1 METRAL
7 RKTRIGV
14 VVKNGMNSVSSPDE
28 IFAASK
34 RVIDTLYGDV
44 SDFKIN
50 ETFQKPEKGPR
61 ESWDVQVKFMI
72 DGLKYTVD
80 LDIEEK
86 SGRVVY
92 AQLVDTMTPL

>member
-1 METRAL
+1 
-7 RKTRIGV
+7 
-14 VVKNGMNSVSSPDE
+14 MNSVSSPEE

-50 ETFQKPEKGPR
+50 ETLQKPEKGPR

-92 AQLVDTMTPL
+92 AQLIDTMTPL

>member
-1 METRAL
+1 MDP
-7 RKTRIGV
+7 
-14 VVKNGMNSVSSPDE
+14 VSSPDE

-34 RVIDTLYGDV
+34 RVIDTLYWDV
-44 SDFKIN
+44 SDFRIN

-61 ESWDVQVKFMI
+61 ESWDVQVNFMI

-92 AQLVDTMTPL
+92 AQLIDTMTPL

>member
-1 METRAL
+1 MC
-7 RKTRIGV
+7 
-14 VVKNGMNSVSSPDE
+14 SSDL
-28 IFAASK
+28 
-34 RVIDTLYGDV
+34 DTLYGDV

-92 AQLVDTMTPL
+92 AQLIDTMTPL

>member
-1 METRAL
+1 
-7 RKTRIGV
+7 
-14 VVKNGMNSVSSPDE
+14 MNSVSSPDE
-28 IFAASK
+28 IFATSK

-61 ESWDVQVKFMI
+61 ESWDVQVNFII
-72 DGLKYTVD
+72 DGLKYTGD

-86 SGRVVY
+86 SGHVVY
-92 AQLVDTMTPL
+92 AQLIDTMTPL

>member
-1 METRAL
+1 MPSHNIL
-7 RKTRIGV
+7 KIQRIFF
-14 VVKNGMNSVSSPDE
+14 VKNDMNSVSSPDE

-92 AQLVDTMTPL
+92 AQLIDTMTPL

>member
-1 METRAL
+1 
-7 RKTRIGV
+7 
-14 VVKNGMNSVSSPDE
+14 MNPVSSPDE
-28 IFAASK
+28 IFAAAK

-44 SDFKIN
+44 SDFRIN

-61 ESWDVQVKFMI
+61 ESWDVQVNFII

-92 AQLVDTMTPL
+92 AQLIDTMTPL

>member
-1 METRAL
+1 
-7 RKTRIGV
+7 
-14 VVKNGMNSVSSPDE
+14 MNSVSSPDE
-28 IFAASK
+28 IFGASK

-61 ESWDVQVKFMI
+61 ESWDVQVNFII

-86 SGRVVY
+86 SGHVVY
-92 AQLVDTMTPL
+92 AQLIDTMTPL

>member
-1 METRAL
+1 
-7 RKTRIGV
+7 
-14 VVKNGMNSVSSPDE
+14 MNSVSSPDE

-50 ETFQKPEKGPR
+50 ETFQKPEKGHR

-80 LDIEEK
+80 LDIVEK
-86 SGRVVY
+86 SGHVVY
-92 AQLVDTMTPL
+92 AQLIDTMIPL

>member
-1 METRAL
+1 
-7 RKTRIGV
+7 
-14 VVKNGMNSVSSPDE
+14 MNPVSSPDE
-28 IFAASK
+28 IFAVSK

-61 ESWDVQVKFMI
+61 ESWDVQVNFMI

-92 AQLVDTMTPL
+92 AQLIDTMTPL

>member
-1 METRAL
+1 
-7 RKTRIGV
+7 
-14 VVKNGMNSVSSPDE
+14 MN
-28 IFAASK
+28 AASK

-61 ESWDVQVKFMI
+61 ESWDVQVNFMI

-92 AQLVDTMTPL
+92 AQLIDTMTPL

>member
-1 METRAL
+1 
-7 RKTRIGV
+7 
-14 VVKNGMNSVSSPDE
+14 MNSVSSPDE
-28 IFAASK
+28 IFTASK
-34 RVIDTLYGDV
+34 RVIDILYGDV

-61 ESWDVQVKFMI
+61 ESWDVQVNFII

-86 SGRVVY
+86 SGHVVY
-92 AQLVDTMTPL
+92 AQLIDTMTPL

>member
-1 METRAL
+1 
-7 RKTRIGV
+7 
-14 VVKNGMNSVSSPDE
+14 MNPVSSPEE
-28 IFAASK
+28 IFAASN
-34 RVIDTLYGDV
+34 RVIDTLYADV

-92 AQLVDTMTPL
+92 AQLIDTLTSL

>member
-1 METRAL
+1 
-7 RKTRIGV
+7 
-14 VVKNGMNSVSSPDE
+14 MNSVSSPDE

-34 RVIDTLYGDV
+34 RVIYTLYGDE

-61 ESWDVQVKFMI
+61 ESWDVQVNFII

-86 SGRVVY
+86 SGHVVY
-92 AQLVDTMTPL
+92 AQLIDTMTPL

>member
-1 METRAL
+1 
-7 RKTRIGV
+7 
-14 VVKNGMNSVSSPDE
+14 MNSVSSPDE

-34 RVIDTLYGDV
+34 RVIDTWYGDV

-72 DGLKYTVD
+72 DGLKYTFD

-92 AQLVDTMTPL
+92 AQLIDTMTPL

>member
-1 METRAL
+1 MDP
-7 RKTRIGV
+7 
-14 VVKNGMNSVSSPDE
+14 VSSPDE

-34 RVIDTLYGDV
+34 RVIYTLYGDV

-61 ESWDVQVKFMI
+61 ESWDVQVNFMI

-92 AQLVDTMTPL
+92 AQLIDTMTPL

>member
-1 METRAL
+1 MY
-7 RKTRIGV
+7 
-14 VVKNGMNSVSSPDE
+14 
-28 IFAASK
+28 K
-34 RVIDTLYGDV
+34 RQTLYGDV

-61 ESWDVQVKFMI
+61 ESWDVQVNFMI

-92 AQLVDTMTPL
+92 AQLIDTMTPL

>member
-1 METRAL
+1 
-7 RKTRIGV
+7 
-14 VVKNGMNSVSSPDE
+14 MNSVSSPDE
-28 IFAASK
+28 IFDASK

-61 ESWDVQVKFMI
+61 ESWDVQVNFII

-86 SGRVVY
+86 SGHVVY
-92 AQLVDTMTPL
+92 AQLIDTMTPL

>member
-1 METRAL
+1 
-7 RKTRIGV
+7 
-14 VVKNGMNSVSSPDE
+14 MNSVSSPDE

-61 ESWDVQVKFMI
+61 ESWDVQVNFWHI
-72 DGLKYTVD
+72 LNQPIPPIV
-80 LDIEEK
+80 IIF
-86 SGRVVY
+86 S
-92 AQLVDTMTPL
+92 

>member
-1 METRAL
+1 
-7 RKTRIGV
+7 
-14 VVKNGMNSVSSPDE
+14 MNSVSSPDE

-34 RVIDTLYGDV
+34 HVIDTLYGDV

-92 AQLVDTMTPL
+92 AQLIDTMTPL

>member
-1 METRAL
+1 
-7 RKTRIGV
+7 
-14 VVKNGMNSVSSPDE
+14 MNPVSSPDE

-61 ESWDVQVKFMI
+61 EAWDVQVNFMI

-80 LDIEEK
+80 LEIQEK
-86 SGRVVY
+86 DGHVVN
-92 AQLVDTMTPL
+92 ARLIDTMTPL

>member
-1 METRAL
+1 MYQVFVQYLEFFNTNF
-7 RKTRIGV
+7 G
-14 VVKNGMNSVSSPDE
+14 SPDE

-61 ESWDVQVKFMI
+61 ESWDVQVNFMI

-92 AQLVDTMTPL
+92 AQLIDTMTPL